1 MPALF
6 CCSSIRPYRPKRLDH
21 EHKFDK
27 FMQWAKSTSAK
38 PDVVPIMIV
47 SADYVVQLVRQ
58 ANYGPQESV
67 RYFMTVND
75 GIEFTEVRENDL
87 IAANFEKL
95 NSYKNFKCIVH
106 DKFFEVNLYQQN
118 PTNRHHWRA
127 NIARPAT
134 DIDLVYR
141 QKKEKST
148 QAIKTED
155 MKQKDHDRE
164 SEHGGSSSSGLPDST
179 SQVNK
184 ATSELDI
191 PALKSVLRFLLPTV
205 KTNLGSNELLSLLS
219 LDWVNTE
226 LSLDLEIEE
235 LWISELKGDN
245 IAAFIC
251 SYVKSSAANLATYE
265 VTKIETAVS
274 LAIRRVNFPKD
285 EIQGRNKLKRIVEN
299 VLDLCST
306 SDWVSKCREG
316 ILRMFTAAPD
326 ERLLELVRRKED
338 EYEDTCRK
346 MASEAD
352 CEIGDTD
359 RYNQY
364 DYSDDYDYNPYE
376 ASSPDFDQDLTAC
389 DKECGYCGKCP
400 Y

>member
-1 MPALF
+1 MPDLF
-6 CCSSIRPYRPKRLDH
+6 CCSSIRPYRPQRLDH

-38 PDVVPIMIV
+38 PDVVPILIV

-95 NSYKNFKCIVH
+95 NSYKNFKCITH

-148 QAIKTED
+148 RAIKAED
-155 MKQKDHDRE
+155 MKQADHDGE
-164 SEHGGSSSSGLPDST
+164 PEH
-179 SQVNK
+179 
-184 ATSELDI
+184 
-191 PALKSVLRFLLPTV
+191 V
-205 KTNLGSNELLSLLS
+205 KTNLGSNPLLSLLS

-226 LSLDLEIEE
+226 LSLGLEIEE
-235 LWISELKGDN
+235 LWISELKSDN

-251 SYVKSSAANLATYE
+251 SYVKSSADSLATYE
-265 VTKIETAVS
+265 VAKIESAVG
-274 LAIRRVNFPKD
+274 LAIRRINFPKD
-285 EIQGRNKLKRIVEN
+285 EIQGRNKLQRIVEK
-299 VLDLCST
+299 VLDLCSA

-338 EYEDTCRK
+338 EYEDTCKK

-352 CEIGDTD
+352 CEVDD
-359 RYNQY
+359 DDHYNQY
-364 DYSDDYDYNPYE
+364 DYGDDYDYNPYE

-389 DKECGYCGKCP
+389 DKECGYCGRCP

>member
-1 MPALF
+1 MGKVHLYKA
-6 CCSSIRPYRPKRLDH
+6 RRWPYIYSQCR
-21 EHKFDK
+21 
-27 FMQWAKSTSAK
+27 
-38 PDVVPIMIV
+38 
-47 SADYVVQLVRQ
+47 YVVQLVKQ

-95 NSYKNFKCIVH
+95 NSYKNFKCSTH

-148 QAIKTED
+148 QDIKAED
-155 MKQKDHDRE
+155 MKQEDHSGE
-164 SEHGGSSSSGLPDST
+164 PEHGGPSSSTLPDPT
-179 SQVNK
+179 LQVNK
-184 ATSELDI
+184 VASELDI

-205 KTNLGSNELLSLLS
+205 KTNLGLDPLLSLLS
-219 LDWVNTE
+219 LDWINTE
-226 LSLDLEIEE
+226 LGLGLVIED

-245 IAAFIC
+245 IASFIC
-251 SYVKSSAANLATYE
+251 SYVKSSAGNLPPYE
-265 VTKIETAVS
+265 VTKIGTAVG
-274 LAIRRVNFPKD
+274 LATRRVNFPKD
-285 EIQGRNKLKRIVEN
+285 EIQGRNKLQRIIEN
-299 VLDLCST
+299 VLDLCSA

-326 ERLLELVRRKED
+326 EHLLELVRRKED

-352 CEIGDTD
+352 CEVGDTD

-364 DYSDDYDYNPYE
+364 DYGDDYDYNPYE

-389 DKECGYCGKCP
+389 DKECGYCGRCP

>member
-1 MPALF
+1 MTDLF
-6 CCSSIRPYRPKRLDH
+6 CCSSIQPYRPKRLDH
-21 EHKFDK
+21 EQKFDK
-27 FMQWAKSTSAK
+27 FMQWAKFTSAK
-38 PDVVPIMIV
+38 PDDGPIFIV

-67 RYFMTVND
+67 RYFMTVDD
-75 GIEFTEVRENDL
+75 GVEFEEVREKDL

-95 NSYKNFKCIVH
+95 NSYKNFKCNTH

-148 QAIKTED
+148 QDIKAED
-155 MKQKDHDRE
+155 MKQEDHGGE
-164 SEHGGSSSSGLPDST
+164 PEHGGPSSSTLPDPT
-179 SQVNK
+179 LQV
-184 ATSELDI
+184 ASELDI

-205 KTNLGSNELLSLLS
+205 KTNLGLDPLLSLLS
-219 LDWVNTE
+219 LDWINTE
-226 LSLDLEIEE
+226 LGLGLAIED
-235 LWISELKGDN
+235 LWISELKSDN

-251 SYVKSSAANLATYE
+251 SYVKSSAGNLPPYE
-265 VTKIETAVS
+265 VTKIGTAVG

-285 EIQGRNKLKRIVEN
+285 EIQGRNKLQRIVEK
-299 VLDLCST
+299 VLDLCSA

-352 CEIGDTD
+352 CEVDD
-359 RYNQY
+359 DDHYNQY
-364 DYSDDYDYNPYE
+364 DYGDDYDYNPYE

-389 DKECGYCGKCP
+389 DKECGYCGRCP

>member
-6 CCSSIRPYRPKRLDH
+6 CCSSIQPYRPKRLDH

-38 PDVVPIMIV
+38 PDVVPILIV

-75 GIEFTEVRENDL
+75 GIEFTE
-87 IAANFEKL
+87 
-95 NSYKNFKCIVH
+95 NFKCIAH

-141 QKKEKST
+141 QKKEGPT
-148 QAIKTED
+148 QTIKAED
-155 MKQKDHDRE
+155 MKQGDRDGE
-164 SEHGGSSSSGLPDST
+164 PEYGDSSGSGLPGPT
-179 SQVNK
+179 SQDNK

-226 LSLDLEIEE
+226 LSLGLEIEE

-251 SYVKSSAANLATYE
+251 SYIKSSAGNLATYE
-265 VTKIETAVS
+265 VAKIESAVS

-285 EIQGRNKLKRIVEN
+285 EIQGRNKLQRIVEN
-299 VLDLCST
+299 VLDLCSA

-316 ILRMFTAAPD
+316 MLRMFTAAPD

-338 EYEDTCRK
+338 EYEDTRIK
-346 MASEAD
+346 MASGAD
-352 CEIGDTD
+352 CEVGDND
-359 RYNQY
+359 HYDQY
-364 DYSDDYDYNPYE
+364 DYGDDYDYNPYE
-376 ASSPDFDQDLTAC
+376 ASSPDFDQDFTAC
-389 DKECGYCGKCP
+389 DKECGYCGRCS